1 MKPIV
6 LTTIGSLGDLYPYLA
21 LAVELKQRGY
31 TPLIATSEM
40 YRQYVESQ
48 GIDFWPVRPNITDW
62 GDEREL
68 YQRITDLKT
77 GTEYVVRRLVM
88 PYLRA
93 SVEDLSTVVAESAL
107 LITHPL
113 TYAGHILAEKY
124 KIPWISTVLSPLTF
138 LSKYDP
144 PVLAPALWLRHFR
157 HWGPNFYGFGFY
169 LLRQM
174 VRSWSAPVHQLR
186 QELGLPPTQHDPL
199 FAGQFSPDLTLAW
212 FSPRLAIPQPD
223 WPVNTRVTGFLFYD
237 HDKFSSE
244 MQLQVKQFLA
254 DGSPPIVF
262 TLGSAMVKGANDFF
276 YQSLTAILTLKK
288 RAIFIVGTE
297 LLDYL
302 PEPLPSQ
309 VLVLEYAPFTYLF
322 SHAAAIV
329 HQGGIGTLA
338 QALRAGRPML
348 IVPFSHDQPDNAK
361 RAVRLGVARCL
372 LRQKYTAKTATTEL
386 RQLLAEPLYSE
397 RALAISKLI
406 NQEKGMVTTCN
417 LIASYLVTRHK

>member
-21 LAVELKQRGY
+21 LAGSLKQRGY
-31 TPLIATSEM
+31 TPIIATSEM
-40 YRQYVESQ
+40 YRQRVESQ
-48 GIDFWPVRPNITDW
+48 GIDFWPVRPDLADW

-77 GTEYVVRRLVM
+77 GTEYVVRHLIM

-93 SVEDLSTVVAESAL
+93 SVEDLLPVITEATLV
-107 LITHPL
+107 ITHPL
-113 TYAGHILAEKY
+113 TYASPILAEKY
-124 KIPWISTVLSPLTF
+124 KIPWISTALSPLTF

-144 PVLAPALWLRHFR
+144 PVLAPALWLRHFHR
-157 HWGPNFYGFGFY
+157 WGPNFYGFWFY
-169 LLRQM
+169 LLQQT
-174 VRSWSAPVHQLR
+174 VRSWTAPVRQLR
-186 QELGLPPTQHDPL
+186 QELGLPSAQHASL
-199 FAGQFSPDLTLAW
+199 LAGFSPDLTLAW
-212 FSPRLAIPQPD
+212 FSPQLATRQPD
-223 WPVNTRVTGFLFYD
+223 WPINTQLTGFLFYD
-237 HDKFSSE
+237 REEFSSE

-254 DGSPPIVF
+254 AGPPPLVF
-262 TLGSAMVKGANDFF
+262 TLGSAMIRGANDFF
-276 YQSLTAILTLKK
+276 NQSLTAILTLKK

-297 LLDYL
+297 LLDHL
-302 PEPLPSQ
+302 PQPLPSQ

-348 IVPFSHDQPDNAK
+348 IVPFSHDQPDNAE

-372 LRQKYTAKTATTEL
+372 LRQKYTAKTATAEL
-386 RQLLAEPLYSE
+386 RQLLVNPLYSKK
-397 RALAISKLI
+397 ALAISQLI
-406 NQEKGMVTTCN
+406 NQEKGIVTTCN
-417 LIASYLVTRHK
+417 LIEKYLITKYWQ